1 MKKLLLGTLVLLAF
15 NAAVIITQMSC
26 KKEAKADSPIVRPTT
41 VLYITYGKN
50 ADNTSTAEIWICKLD
65 GSNKTKL
72 NITLPANTRIGDEA
86 SLTLDGRTVVFDT
99 YDVVS
104 TNPYKA
110 KDGGI
115 YTCSVD
121 GGTAKKIVDG
131 NTQDNYYNTLQ
142 GAY

>member
-50 ADNTSTAEIWICKLD
+50 ADYNNTDEKLICKLD

-99 YDVVS
+99 YDVL
-104 TNPYKA
+104 NAWPA
-110 KDGGI
+110 
-115 YTCSVD
+115 
-121 GGTAKKIVDG
+121 
-131 NTQDNYYNTLQ
+131 LQ
-142 GAY
+142 IQPAVAPAL